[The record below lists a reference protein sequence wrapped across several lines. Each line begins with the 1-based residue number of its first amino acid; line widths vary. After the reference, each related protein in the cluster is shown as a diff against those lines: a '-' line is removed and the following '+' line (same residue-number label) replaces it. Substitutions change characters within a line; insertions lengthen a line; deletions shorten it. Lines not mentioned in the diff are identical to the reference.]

1 MDMNNSREL
10 MKLMLIIEDDEE
22 ISVRFKLENEFGEM
36 VLRNREKFDEKA
48 QPFTDML
55 VDILYSELNEDGT
68 LKSKEEE

>member
-10 MKLMLIIEDDEE
+10 MKVMLVLDENEE

-36 VLRNREKFDEKA
+36 VLENREQFDEKA

-55 VDILYSELNEDGT
+55 VEIICKEISKFDESKY
-68 LKSKEEE
+68 KEEE